1 MRRAFK
7 AAAWASPSRATSRPR
22 CRKTAPATGAWKS
35 STSAR
40 RRAPVFKFFKR
51 RGVLV
56 FIGLVLLSL
65 FIWYAGPYFAFAE
78 YKPLDPELARLIAIG
93 ILVALWL
100 LSLLLKILRV
110 SRAKAKL
117 AQAVIAPSA
126 TTSRDGAGREAVQLR
141 ERFEEAMA

>member
-22 CRKTAPATGAWKS
+22 SRKTAPATGAWKS

-40 RRAPVFKFFKR
+40 RRATVFKFFKR

-78 YKPLDPELARLIAIG
+78 FKPLEPVLARLIAIG
-93 ILVALWL
+93 ILVALL
-100 LSLLLKILRV
+100 GLSLLLKVWRG
-110 SRAKAKL
+110 SRARAQRAPARRAPKAPPGPGWPRRAAL
-117 AQAVIAPSA
+117 AFLA
-126 TTSRDGAGREAVQLR
+126 
-141 ERFEEAMA
+141 